1 MTGSMA
7 ERDRNNP
14 EPGSAVMGD
23 SVPVLDAREVWRSFH
38 AGGGIVNAVSGIN
51 LVVAP
56 GDFVALTGRSG
67 SGKTTLLN
75 LLGGLDRPTRGSV
88 WMDGVDL
95 ATLSD
100 RQITRLRRERL
111 GFIFQAYG
119 LIPTLSALENV
130 ELPLHLMGWSWRRRQ
145 ERAREMLGMVGIGD
159 HIHHRMYE
167 LSGGQQQRVAVAR
180 ALAGSP
186 RLILADEPTGPLDTE
201 RAATIWELLADIATT
216 GVSIVAATHDL
227 SVYNYA
233 GRAIAM
239 QDGHLTL
246 GSPSGGAGTNGR

>member
-1 MTGSMA
+1 MNGLTAG
-7 ERDRNNP
+7 RDRDIP
-14 EPGSAVMGD
+14 EQASAVNGE
-23 SVPVLDAREVWRSFH
+23 VTPVLEARDVWRSYH
-38 AGGGIVNAVSGIN
+38 AGGGTVDAVAGVD

-75 LLGGLDRPTRGSV
+75 LLGGLDRPTRGV
-88 WMDGVDL
+88 VRLDGVDL
-95 ATLSD
+95 ATLGD

-111 GFIFQAYG
+111 GFVFQAYG

-145 ERAREMLGMVGIGD
+145 ERAREMLELVGIGKHVD
-159 HIHHRMYE
+159 HRMYE

-186 RLILADEPTGPLDTE
+186 RVILADEPTGPLDTE
-201 RAATIWELLADIATT
+201 RAASIWELLAGIAAT
-216 GVSIVAATHDL
+216 GVAIVAATHDL
-227 SVYNYA
+227 TVHNYA
-233 GRAIAM
+233 SRAIAM
-239 QDGHLTL
+239 RDGHLIPV
-246 GSPSGGAGTNGR
+246 SPAGGAGHNAQ